1 MRYKVMVVDDST
13 FYRRRLSAYIDE
25 DPFLEVVAQARDGL
39 EAIKLAKEH
48 RPDII
53 TMDVEMPGMNGIEA
67 VKKIMTRTP
76 TAIMMI
82 SSLTKE
88 NAPATLDA
96 LAAGALDFMPKNFE
110 EISEQNTAAISKLKR
125 RLKIL
130 ARQYKQSQEQA
141 TNKSR
146 LRVPLREREASSKVS
161 AKSSP
166 SLQYTKLL
174 KSSGKQYNI
183 VTIAA
188 STGGPQA
195 LQQTLD
201 KLPKHFPLP
210 IVLIQHMPGT
220 FTDTFAKRLDKTT
233 KISVKLAED
242 GEKLVAG
249 NAYLAPGGMQTH
261 VIGTGQRARLSIRET
276 SDDKSTVFSPS
287 ADITFESIA
296 DSFGHKVLAIVLTG
310 MGDDGTKGAKIL
322 KRLGATIWA
331 QDQASCVVYGMPKS
345 VNKAG
350 LVDRVIPLDFMAHDL
365 LMELNDSTL
374 ISHLNADMDNSQPKR
389 GGG

>member
-13 FYRRRLSAYIDE
+13 FYRRRLSAYFDE

-48 RPDII
+48 QPDII

-110 EISEQNTAAISKLKR
+110 DISEKNTAAISKLRR
-125 RLKIL
+125 RLKVL

-141 TNKSR
+141 IKKAR
-146 LRVPLREREASSKVS
+146 LRVPLQERYIASRETAEPACL
-161 AKSSP
+161 P
-166 SLQYTKLL
+166 FTKLL
-174 KSSGKQYNI
+174 NPSGKQYDI

-195 LQQTLD
+195 LQRTLD

-220 FTDTFAKRLDKTT
+220 FTDTFAQRLDKTA

-242 GEKLVAG
+242 GEKLAAG
-249 NAYLAPGGMQTH
+249 TAYLAPGGMQTH
-261 VIGTGQRARLSIRET
+261 VVGKGLQARLSIRDT
-276 SDDKSTVFSPS
+276 SDDMGLVFSPS
-287 ADITFESIA
+287 ADTTFESIA
-296 DSFGHKVLAIVLTG
+296 NSFGHKVLAIVLTG
-310 MGDDGTKGAKIL
+310 MGDDGTNGAKVL

-389 GGG
+389 GRG